1 MTTKSPQEKVEEI
14 FSLYDKYGDENY
26 GEGVTQL
33 MHMVQCANLAQ
44 QEGYDDEMI
53 LAAFF
58 HDIGHLLEHDED
70 MGGYGN
76 KDHDKLGH
84 DLLLQYGFSERVA
97 KLVASHVA
105 TKRYLTYA
113 EPGYYEKL
121 SDASKTTLQYQG
133 GPMSAE
139 EAGAYENDP
148 LIKEYIRIRYW
159 DDLGKEDEPVD
170 TADVQKIK
178 DLTLRYLESR
188 QQCFISSEV

>member
-1 MTTKSPQEKVEEI
+1 MNAIIQSPEHRVNEL
-14 FSLYDKYGDENY
+14 FALYQKHGDENY

-33 MHMVQCANLAQ
+33 MHMVQCANLAIK
-44 QEGYDDEMI
+44 EGCDDEMI

-58 HDIGHLLEHDED
+58 HDIGHLLEHDEE
-70 MGGYGN
+70 MGSFGK

-105 TKRYLTYA
+105 TKRYLTYK

-121 SDASKTTLQYQG
+121 SDASKATLRYQG
-133 GPMSAE
+133 GQMNAE
-139 EAGAYENDP
+139 EATAYENDP

-159 DDLGKEDEPVD
+159 DDLGKETDLPVEQKD
-170 TADVQKIK
+170 IDVLKAI
-178 DLTLRYLESR
+178 TLRYLKNREN
-188 QQCFISSEV
+188 